1 MLMYCVCWRE
11 KKPEKV
17 VFTTDLSRWD
27 YTCQGRPPSCWDN
40 FGEVLC
46 IRGSQTTWPTSW
58 TWIGAQSF
66 GWVYH
71 LSRFCLLWYF
81 NRLSGC
87 QGCSAV
93 FLSIAG
99 WESEKRYTTSGE
111 EAYMYPEAVQLAC
124 VHSCAFRIILTCFQ
138 PSLQLLVRKKRIKF
152 TYNTIQALV
161 ENVRSTFCML

>member
-11 KKPEKV
+11 NKPEKV

-46 IRGSQTTWPTSW
+46 IRGSQTAWPTSW

-87 QGCSAV
+87 QVCSAV
-93 FLSIAG
+93 FFKHCGMRKWKTLHDLRRGSIHVSRSGVTRLCAQLCIQD
-99 WESEKRYTTSGE
+99 YTNMFPAIS
-111 EAYMYPEAVQLAC
+111 
-124 VHSCAFRIILTCFQ
+124 
-138 PSLQLLVRKKRIKF
+138 
-152 TYNTIQALV
+152 
-161 ENVRSTFCML
+161 STFST